1 MKRRKLIAYA
11 GSGLVVGLGL
21 DLVATGQVVQAQGDR
36 LTIRS
41 LGHTAFLFTDG
52 SQRILLNP
60 FRRAGCTAG
69 YPASALAADIVM
81 VSSRLLDEGYL
92 NDLPGQPKVLSDPGV
107 YSLGRLKIQGI
118 LTAHD
123 RDGGRRFGSNVI
135 WKWTQAGITLVHM
148 GGAVAPLRVE
158 DQILLGRPDILLIP
172 VGGGDKAYTP
182 AEAVQA
188 IQVLRPK
195 LVIPTHYLTAA
206 AAPSC
211 TLKPLERFLE
221 LMKGTPISRAAGSS
235 LSLSAADLPAKGMRI
250 QVYPA
255 PLA

>member
-1 MKRRKLIAYA
+1 MKRRKLIGYA
-11 GSGLVVGLGL
+11 GLGLAVGLGC
-21 DLVATGQVVQAQGDR
+21 DLLGEGQVVQAQSDR

-41 LGHTAFLFTDG
+41 LGHTAFLFTSG
-52 SQRILLNP
+52 SRKILVNP

-69 YPASALAADIVM
+69 FPSPALPADIVM

-92 NDLPGQPKVLSDPGV
+92 NDLPGKPQVLSEPGV
-107 YSLGRLKIQGI
+107 YDISNLKIQGI

-123 RDGGRRFGSNVI
+123 REGGRRFGTNVI
-135 WKWTQAGITLVHM
+135 WKWTQGGITLVHM
-148 GGAVAPLRVE
+148 GGAAAPLQVE
-158 DQILLGRPDILLIP
+158 EQILLGRPDILLIP

-188 IQVLRPK
+188 IQVLKPK

-206 AAPSC
+206 AADSC
-211 TLKPLERFLE
+211 SLKPLEQFLS
-221 LMKGTPISRAAGSS
+221 LMQGTPISRASGGS
-235 LSLSAADLPAKGMRI
+235 LSVRPADLPAKGMRI
-250 QVYPA
+250 QVYQA

>member
-1 MKRRKLIAYA
+1 MKRRKLMGYA
-11 GSGLVVGLGL
+11 GLGLATGLGL
-21 DLVATGQVVQAQGDR
+21 DLLATEQVVQAQSDR

-41 LGHTAFLFTDG
+41 LGHTAFLFTGG
-52 SQRILLNP
+52 SRKILVNP

-69 YPASALAADIVM
+69 FPSPALAADIVM

-107 YSLGRLKIQGI
+107 YDLGSLRIQGI

-135 WKWTQAGITLVHM
+135 WKWNQGGITLVHM
-148 GGAVAPLRVE
+148 GGAAAPLQVE
-158 DQILLGRPDILLIP
+158 EQILLGRPDILLIP

-182 AEAVQA
+182 TEAVQA
-188 IQVLRPK
+188 IQLLRPK

-206 AAPSC
+206 AADSC
-211 TLKPLERFLE
+211 TLKPLDQFLG
-221 LMKGTPISRAAGSS
+221 LMKGTPVSRASGSS
-235 LSLSAADLPAKGMRI
+235 LSLRPADLPAQGMRI
-250 QVYPA
+250 QVYQA